1 MFCWCFRSGSSN
13 ENEFQ
18 KLIFKNGNVY
28 VGATNTI
35 LQYSRNLE
43 LINQFDNGP
52 GNDSISCGGPPYCDL
67 GDVCQDT
74 LRCANNYNR
83 LLLPY
88 RNQLLVCGSLH
99 AVCDLLDLSNISRTV
114 GSSRNLKCRD
124 QNLARQLVSAGSRNL
139 ELSLVA
145 AIRENLEYPNRDLI
159 YLGRPDHFIEILYAP
174 SLQYSYF
181 TVVDQ
186 FVESVYN
193 KVAVYHLAWTTEDYG
208 YVLWTNSTTEE
219 TKLSRYCNNIMSEF
233 SRSRFREEL
242 NYPDNIGDRTYT
254 EISLQCRGTNLQP
267 LSTVIA
273 AKFIYNELFI
283 LYQDGSDAVI
293 CASNVTYLNAQF
305 DFVRDRC
312 WNSNEGPR
320 YARFL
325 NSNVNCSNLGYFDA
339 EWVSADQNLRLLR
352 MIALP
357 LGIKLDLFLRL
368 RFKLIRSF

>member
-1 MFCWCFRSGSSN
+1 MF
-13 ENEFQ
+13 
-18 KLIFKNGNVY
+18 

-52 GNDSISCGGPPYCDL
+52 GNDSSSCGGPPYCDM
-67 GDVCQDT
+67 GDVCQNS
-74 LRCANNYNR
+74 LKCANNYNR

-88 RNQLLVCGSLH
+88 RNQLLACGSLH

-124 QNLARQLVSAGSRNL
+124 QNLARQLVSAGSRNV
-139 ELSLVA
+139 ELPLVA
-145 AIRENLEYPNRDLI
+145 AIRENQEYSNRDLI
-159 YLGRPDHFIEILYAP
+159 YLGRPDHFIEVLYAP

-186 FVESVYN
+186 FVENVYN
-193 KVAVYHLAWTTEDYG
+193 KVAIYHLAWTTEDYG
-208 YVLWTNSTTEE
+208 YVLWTNSTTNE

-233 SRSRFREEL
+233 SRSEFGGEFS
-242 NYPDNIGDRTYT
+242 PDNIRDRTYT
-254 EISLQCRGTNLQP
+254 EISLQCNGTNLQP

-273 AKFIYNELFI
+273 AKLVYYQLFI

-293 CASNVTYLNAQF
+293 CDANVTYLNAQF

-312 WNSNEGPR
+312 WNSDEGLR
-320 YARFL
+320 YAQFL
-325 NSNVNCSNLGYFDA
+325 NSNVNCRKLAFFAS
-339 EWVSADQNLRLLR
+339 EWVSANLKLWLLLTLR
-352 MIALP
+352 SHIFIAYLL
-357 LGIKLDLFLRL
+357 LG
-368 RFKLIRSF
+368 FKMVFP